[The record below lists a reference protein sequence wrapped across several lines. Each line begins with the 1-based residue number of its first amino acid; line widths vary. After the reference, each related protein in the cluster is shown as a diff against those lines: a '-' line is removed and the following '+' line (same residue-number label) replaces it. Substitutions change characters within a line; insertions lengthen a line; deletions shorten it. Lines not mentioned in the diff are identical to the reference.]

1 VSGSPHSEGLRKLV
15 HVSMAG
21 FAVLLRWIPWW
32 VGSLM
37 ALGALLFNILILPR
51 FLGESLMRP
60 EERRKGLRTGVA
72 FYALSVLILVL
83 SFRNHLEVAACAWG
97 ILAFGDGA
105 ATLFG
110 RWLGAARLPWNHSKS
125 WAGSAAFLIF
135 GALGGCGLM
144 LWVAQRYENS
154 PGPSAA
160 LLVSAVAAL
169 AGAVVESLPLELDDN
184 LSVPFL
190 AGGLVFSLQ
199 QVEPAL
205 WSVSSGALTRSFV
218 VGLAVTG
225 LFALAAKGVG
235 SVSWSGV
242 AGGVAVG
249 TAIATF
255 TGMAG
260 FAVLALFFILGS
272 AATRL
277 GYARKARKG
286 IAQEA
291 RGARGVAH
299 AVANCSVPAYLAFLS
314 ASTAAP
320 LSGALRVAFVASVA
334 TAACDTLG
342 SEVGPLAGG
351 NPVLVTRLRRVPAG
365 TPGAVSL
372 LGTTA
377 GAAAALLLAA
387 VAVLLGMIPPGAV
400 IIVVV
405 AALLGALLE
414 SFLGATLEPLG
425 LIGSETINFVNTAA
439 GGLAA
444 LALLHWG
451 GGVAP

>member
-1 VSGSPHSEGLRKLV
+1 
-15 HVSMAG
+15 MAG
-21 FAVLLRWIPWW
+21 FALLLRWIPWW
-32 VGSLM
+32 AGALL

-60 EERRKGLRTGVA
+60 EERRRRLRTGVA

-83 SFRNHLEVAACAWG
+83 AFRHHLEVAACAWG
-97 ILAFGDGA
+97 ILALGDGA

-110 RWLGAARLPWNHSKS
+110 QRLTTPRLPWNPSKS

-135 GALGGCGLM
+135 GTLGGGGLM
-144 LWVAQRYENS
+144 LWVARRYEES
-154 PGPSAA
+154 PGASAA
-160 LLVSAVAAL
+160 FLISAIATL
-169 AGAVVESLPLELDDN
+169 ACAVVESLPLELDDN

-199 QVEPAL
+199 RVDPAL
-205 WSVSSGALTRSFV
+205 WSVSSGALLRSFLL
-218 VGLAVTG
+218 GLGVTCV
-225 LFALAAKGVG
+225 FALGAKGVG

-249 TAIATF
+249 TTIATF
-255 TGMAG
+255 AGMGG
-260 FAVLALFFILGS
+260 FVVLALFFILGS
-272 AATRL
+272 LATRL
-277 GYARKARKG
+277 GYARKAGKG

-291 RGARGVAH
+291 RGARGVVH
-299 AVANCSVPAYLAFLS
+299 ALANCSVPAYLAFLS
-314 ASTAAP
+314 ASTAPP
-320 LSGALRVAFVASVA
+320 LSDALRVAFVASLA

-342 SEVGPLAGG
+342 SEVGPLGRG
-351 NPVLVTRLRRVPAG
+351 DPFLVTRLRRVPAG

-372 LGTTA
+372 LGTAA
-377 GAAAALLLAA
+377 GAASALLLAA
-387 VAVLLGMIPPGAV
+387 AAVLLGMMPPGAV
-400 IIVVV
+400 VIVVV

-444 LALLHWG
+444 LGLLHWSG
-451 GGVAP
+451 GGAP